1 MMTTGRVRRKI
12 RDEHTVF
19 ATLTRLHHRSNS
31 STAVLQQDREEGSRG
46 QEKTPPAPQD
56 LGVSRQDCV
65 DYFRIVSYRW
75 VCFVRVFIE
84 LYLHLCLGN
93 FTVCNKKSYTS
104 ENKHTGRAVCLQQ
117 YSSMCYS
124 KTGEESNRGQP
135 GLNHFTPTPTPT

>member
-93 FTVCNKKSYTS
+93 FTVTKKVTPQRTS
-104 ENKHTGRAVCLQQ
+104 TPGEPCAFSSTAVCVTARPERRVIVVNLV
-117 YSSMCYS
+117 
-124 KTGEESNRGQP
+124 
-135 GLNHFTPTPTPT
+135 